1 MEREGEKN
9 QRESV
14 DGDKRKVF
22 VSNRVFEARQTL
34 GKLTIHAEWPGRDNE
49 PDKLLAVQ
57 ISQSLINLFVGQQK
71 RYYYCRTRGARH
83 FLQLRRGGG
92 KNWRVSN

>member
-34 GKLTIHAEWPGRDNE
+34 GKLTIHAE
-49 PDKLLAVQ
+49 
-57 ISQSLINLFVGQQK
+57 
-71 RYYYCRTRGARH
+71 
-83 FLQLRRGGG
+83 
-92 KNWRVSN
+92 

>member
-22 VSNRVFEARQTL
+22 VSNHVFEARQTL
-34 GKLTIHAEWPGRDNE
+34 GKLTIHAE
-49 PDKLLAVQ
+49 
-57 ISQSLINLFVGQQK
+57 
-71 RYYYCRTRGARH
+71 
-83 FLQLRRGGG
+83 
-92 KNWRVSN
+92 